1 MGGTLPRRE
10 HQYRSSL
17 LFLHGIHEDQCINQI
32 STSPISPMVSMIT
45 WGGGLSSICVN
56 LPWHG
61 FLTLFLF
68 DVHKNGTTELH
79 DNDLQ
84 NSKF

>member
-1 MGGTLPRRE
+1 MYKSNFYKP
-10 HQYRSSL
+10 Y
-17 LFLHGIHEDQCINQI
+17 FPHGFHDYL
-32 STSPISPMVSMIT
+32 
-45 WGGGLSSICVN
+45 GGGLSSICVN